1 MAQSLFG
8 GKKSISTER
17 RSGKGETMK
26 QSEAKLLSISLK
38 SMEEKGKVAVKIA
51 RNIRMIDDELKEY
64 YQYEAELFKKYGIEK
79 DGQLVIDKNSENY
92 QKFLNEMQPLDN
104 EEVSFNFR
112 RFTDE
117 ELENSCLNVNQ
128 VLLLMEYMGEQDVNI
143 NDTE

>member
-1 MAQSLFG
+1 
-8 GKKSISTER
+8 
-17 RSGKGETMK
+17 MK

-38 SMEEKGKVAVKIA
+38 SMDEKGKVAVKIA

-64 YQYEAELFKKYGIEK
+64 YQYEAELFKKYGEEK

-117 ELENSCLNVNQ
+117 ELENSSLNVNQ
-128 VLLLMEYMGEQDVNI
+128 VLLLMEYMGVDNASI

>member
-1 MAQSLFG
+1 
-8 GKKSISTER
+8 
-17 RSGKGETMK
+17 MK

-38 SMEEKGKVAVKIA
+38 NMNEKGKVAVKIA

-64 YQYEAELFKKYGIEK
+64 YQYEAELFKKYGEEK

-117 ELENSCLNVNQ
+117 ELENSSLNVNQ
-128 VLLLMEYMGEQDVNI
+128 VLLLMEYMGVDNASI

>member
-1 MAQSLFG
+1 MLEKQAHF
-8 GKKSISTER
+8 KFIER
-17 RSGKGETMK
+17 DKGETMK

-38 SMEEKGKVAVKIA
+38 NMDEKGKVAVKIA

-64 YQYEAELFKKYGIEK
+64 YQYEAELFKKYGEEK

-117 ELENSCLNVNQ
+117 ELENSSLNVNQ
-128 VLLLMEYMGEQDVNI
+128 VLLLMEYMGVEDVNI

>member
-1 MAQSLFG
+1 
-8 GKKSISTER
+8 
-17 RSGKGETMK
+17 MK

-38 SMEEKGKVAVKIA
+38 SMNEKGKVAVKIA

-64 YQYEAELFKKYGIEK
+64 YQYEAELFKKYGEEK

-117 ELENSCLNVNQ
+117 ELENSSLNVNQ
-128 VLLLMEYMGEQDVNI
+128 VLLLMEYMGDN
-143 NDTE
+143 NDKSEL

>member
-1 MAQSLFG
+1 
-8 GKKSISTER
+8 
-17 RSGKGETMK
+17 
-26 QSEAKLLSISLK
+26 
-38 SMEEKGKVAVKIA
+38 MEEKGKVAVKIA

-64 YQYEAELFKKYGIEK
+64 YQYEAELFKKYGEEK

-117 ELENSCLNVNQ
+117 ELENSSLNVNQ
-128 VLLLMEYMGEQDVNI
+128 VLLLMEYMGADNVNI

>member
-1 MAQSLFG
+1 
-8 GKKSISTER
+8 
-17 RSGKGETMK
+17 MK

-38 SMEEKGKVAVKIA
+38 SMDEKGKVAVKIA

-64 YQYEAELFKKYGIEK
+64 YQYEAELFKKYGTEK

-117 ELENSCLNVNQ
+117 ELENSSLNVNR
-128 VLLLMEYMGEQDVNI
+128 VLLLMEYMGVEDVNI
-143 NDTE
+143 NDTK

>member
-8 GKKSISTER
+8 GKKLISTER

-38 SMEEKGKVAVKIA
+38 SMDEKGKVAVKIA

-64 YQYEAELFKKYGIEK
+64 YQYEAELFKKYGEEK

-117 ELENSCLNVNQ
+117 ELENSSLNVNQ
-128 VLLLMEYMGEQDVNI
+128 VLLLMEYMGEN
-143 NDTE
+143 NDKSEL

>member
-1 MAQSLFG
+1 MGMLV
-8 GKKSISTER
+8 IMTN
-17 RSGKGETMK
+17 KGETMK

-64 YQYEAELFKKYGIEK
+64 YQYEAELFKKYGEEK

-117 ELENSCLNVNQ
+117 ELENSSLNVNQ

>member
-1 MAQSLFG
+1 MV
-8 GKKSISTER
+8 
-17 RSGKGETMK
+17 KGETMK

-64 YQYEAELFKKYGIEK
+64 YQYEAELFKKYGEEK

-117 ELENSCLNVNQ
+117 ELENSSLNVNQ
-128 VLLLMEYMGEQDVNI
+128 VLLLMEYMGVDNASI
-143 NDTE
+143 NDIE

>member
-1 MAQSLFG
+1 
-8 GKKSISTER
+8 
-17 RSGKGETMK
+17 MK

-38 SMEEKGKVAVKIA
+38 NMNEKGKVAVKIA

-64 YQYEAELFKKYGIEK
+64 YQYEAELFKKYGEEK
-79 DGQLVIDKNSENY
+79 DGQLVIDKNSDNY
-92 QKFLNEMQPLDN
+92 QKFINEMQPLDN

-117 ELENSCLNVNQ
+117 ELENSSLNVNQ
-128 VLLLMEYMGEQDVNI
+128 VLLLMEYMGVDNASI

>member
-1 MAQSLFG
+1 
-8 GKKSISTER
+8 
-17 RSGKGETMK
+17 MK

-38 SMEEKGKVAVKIA
+38 SMDEKGKVAVKIA

-64 YQYEAELFKKYGIEK
+64 YQYEAELFKKYGEEK

-117 ELENSCLNVNQ
+117 ELENSSLNVNQ
-128 VLLLMEYMGEQDVNI
+128 VLLLMEYMGVDNANF
-143 NDTE
+143 NDAE

>member
-1 MAQSLFG
+1 
-8 GKKSISTER
+8 
-17 RSGKGETMK
+17 MK

-38 SMEEKGKVAVKIA
+38 NMNEKGKVAVKIA

-64 YQYEAELFKKYGIEK
+64 YQYEAELFKKYGEEK
-79 DGQLVIDKNSENY
+79 DGQLVIDKNSDNY

-117 ELENSCLNVNQ
+117 ELENSSLNVNQ
-128 VLLLMEYMGEQDVNI
+128 VLLLMEYMGVDNASI

>member
-1 MAQSLFG
+1 MGMLVIMTS
-8 GKKSISTER
+8 
-17 RSGKGETMK
+17 KGETMK

-38 SMEEKGKVAVKIA
+38 SMDEKGKVAVKIA

-64 YQYEAELFKKYGIEK
+64 YQYEAELFKKYGEEK
-79 DGQLVIDKNSENY
+79 DGQLVIDKNSDNY
-92 QKFLNEMQPLDN
+92 QKFINEMQPLDN

-117 ELENSCLNVNQ
+117 ELENSSLNVNQ

>member
-1 MAQSLFG
+1 
-8 GKKSISTER
+8 
-17 RSGKGETMK
+17 MK

-38 SMEEKGKVAVKIA
+38 SMNEKGKVAVKIA

-64 YQYEAELFKKYGIEK
+64 YQYEAELFKKYGEEK
-79 DGQLVIDKNSENY
+79 DGQLVIDKNSDNY

-117 ELENSCLNVNQ
+117 ELENSSLNVNQ
-128 VLLLMEYMGEQDVNI
+128 VLLLMEYMGVDNVNI

>member
-1 MAQSLFG
+1 
-8 GKKSISTER
+8 
-17 RSGKGETMK
+17 MK

-38 SMEEKGKVAVKIA
+38 GMDEKGKVAVKIA

-64 YQYEAELFKKYGIEK
+64 YQYEAELFKKYGEEK
-79 DGQLVIDKNSENY
+79 DGQLVIDKNSDNY
-92 QKFLNEMQPLDN
+92 QKFINEMQPLDN

-117 ELENSCLNVNQ
+117 ELENSSLNVNQ
-128 VLLLMEYMGEQDVNI
+128 VLLLMEYMGVDNASI

>member
-1 MAQSLFG
+1 MGMLVIMTS
-8 GKKSISTER
+8 
-17 RSGKGETMK
+17 KGETMK

-38 SMEEKGKVAVKIA
+38 SMDEKGKVAVKIA

-64 YQYEAELFKKYGIEK
+64 YQYEAELFKKYGEEK
-79 DGQLVIDKNSENY
+79 DGQLVIDKNSDNY
-92 QKFLNEMQPLDN
+92 QKFVNEMQPLDN

-117 ELENSCLNVNQ
+117 ELENSSLNVNQ
-128 VLLLMEYMGEQDVNI
+128 VLLLMEYMGEQDVSI

>member
-1 MAQSLFG
+1 MGMLV
-8 GKKSISTER
+8 IMTN
-17 RSGKGETMK
+17 KGETMK

-64 YQYEAELFKKYGIEK
+64 YQYEAELFKKYGEEK
-79 DGQLVIDKNSENY
+79 DGQLVIDKNSDNY

-112 RFTDE
+112 KFTDE
-117 ELENSCLNVNQ
+117 ELENSSLNVNQ
-128 VLLLMEYMGEQDVNI
+128 VLLLMEYMGVDNASI

>member
-1 MAQSLFG
+1 
-8 GKKSISTER
+8 
-17 RSGKGETMK
+17 MK

-38 SMEEKGKVAVKIA
+38 SMNEKGKVAVKIA

-64 YQYEAELFKKYGIEK
+64 YQYEAELFKKYGEEK

-92 QKFLNEMQPLDN
+92 QKFINEMQPLDN

-117 ELENSCLNVNQ
+117 ELENSSLNVNQ
-128 VLLLMEYMGEQDVNI
+128 VLLLMEYMGVDNASI

>member
-1 MAQSLFG
+1 VV
-8 GKKSISTER
+8 
-17 RSGKGETMK
+17 KGETMK

-38 SMEEKGKVAVKIA
+38 SMNEKGKVAVKIA

-64 YQYEAELFKKYGIEK
+64 YQYEAELFKKYGEEK

-92 QKFLNEMQPLDN
+92 QKFINEMQPLDN

-117 ELENSCLNVNQ
+117 ELENSSLNVNQ
-128 VLLLMEYMGEQDVNI
+128 VLLLMEYMGVDNASI

>member
-1 MAQSLFG
+1 
-8 GKKSISTER
+8 
-17 RSGKGETMK
+17 MK

-38 SMEEKGKVAVKIA
+38 SMDEKGKVAVKIA

-64 YQYEAELFKKYGIEK
+64 YQYEAELFKKYGEEK
-79 DGQLVIDKNSENY
+79 DGQLVIDKNSDNY

-117 ELENSCLNVNQ
+117 ELENSSLNVNQ
-128 VLLLMEYMGEQDVNI
+128 VLLLMEYMGVEDVNI

>member
-1 MAQSLFG
+1 
-8 GKKSISTER
+8 
-17 RSGKGETMK
+17 MK

-64 YQYEAELFKKYGIEK
+64 YQYEAELFKKYGEEK
-79 DGQLVIDKNSENY
+79 DGQLVIDKNSDNY
-92 QKFLNEMQPLDN
+92 QKFLNDMQPLDN

-117 ELENSCLNVNQ
+117 ELENSSLNVNQ
-128 VLLLMEYMGEQDVNI
+128 VLLLMEYMGENNASI

>member
-1 MAQSLFG
+1 MGMSVIMTN
-8 GKKSISTER
+8 KEK
-17 RSGKGETMK
+17 TMK

-64 YQYEAELFKKYGIEK
+64 YQYEAELFKKYGEEK
-79 DGQLVIDKNSENY
+79 DGQLVIDKNSDNY
-92 QKFLNEMQPLDN
+92 QKFINEMQPLDN

-117 ELENSCLNVNQ
+117 ELENSSLNVNQ
-128 VLLLMEYMGEQDVNI
+128 VLLLMEYMGVEDVNI

>member
-1 MAQSLFG
+1 
-8 GKKSISTER
+8 
-17 RSGKGETMK
+17 MK

-64 YQYEAELFKKYGIEK
+64 YQYEAELFKKYGEEK

-117 ELENSCLNVNQ
+117 ELENSSLNVNQ
-128 VLLLMEYMGEQDVNI
+128 VLLLMEYMGVDNASI

>member
-1 MAQSLFG
+1 
-8 GKKSISTER
+8 
-17 RSGKGETMK
+17 MK

-64 YQYEAELFKKYGIEK
+64 YQYEAELFKKYGEEK
-79 DGQLVIDKNSENY
+79 DGQLVIDKNSDNY
-92 QKFLNEMQPLDN
+92 QKFINEMQPLDN

-117 ELENSCLNVNQ
+117 ELENSSLNVNQ
-128 VLLLMEYMGEQDVNI
+128 VLLLMEYMGVDNASI

>member
-1 MAQSLFG
+1 
-8 GKKSISTER
+8 
-17 RSGKGETMK
+17 MK

-38 SMEEKGKVAVKIA
+38 GMDEKGKVAVKIA

-64 YQYEAELFKKYGIEK
+64 YQYEAELFKKYGEEK

-92 QKFLNEMQPLDN
+92 QKFINEMQPLDN

-117 ELENSCLNVNQ
+117 ELENSSLNVNQ
-128 VLLLMEYMGEQDVNI
+128 VLLLMEYMGEQDVSI

>member
-1 MAQSLFG
+1 
-8 GKKSISTER
+8 
-17 RSGKGETMK
+17 MK

-64 YQYEAELFKKYGIEK
+64 YQYEAELFKKYGEEK
-79 DGQLVIDKNSENY
+79 DGQLVIDKNSDNY

-112 RFTDE
+112 KFTDE
-117 ELENSCLNVNQ
+117 ELENSSLNVNQ
-128 VLLLMEYMGEQDVNI
+128 VLLLIEYMGVDNASI

>member
-1 MAQSLFG
+1 MV
-8 GKKSISTER
+8 
-17 RSGKGETMK
+17 KGETMK

-38 SMEEKGKVAVKIA
+38 SMDEKGKVAVKIA

-64 YQYEAELFKKYGIEK
+64 YQYEAELFKKYGEEK
-79 DGQLVIDKNSENY
+79 DGQLVIDKNSDNY
-92 QKFLNEMQPLDN
+92 QKFINEMQPLDN

-117 ELENSCLNVNQ
+117 ELENSSLNVNQ

>member
-1 MAQSLFG
+1 MVVSILVETQY
-8 GKKSISTER
+8 ISTER

-38 SMEEKGKVAVKIA
+38 SMDEKGKVAVKIA

-64 YQYEAELFKKYGIEK
+64 YQYEAELFKKYGEEK

-92 QKFLNEMQPLDN
+92 QKFLNDMQPLDN

-112 RFTDE
+112 KFTDE
-117 ELENSCLNVNQ
+117 ELENSSLNVNQ
-128 VLLLMEYMGEQDVNI
+128 VLLLMEYMGEN
-143 NDTE
+143 NDKSEL

>member
-1 MAQSLFG
+1 
-8 GKKSISTER
+8 
-17 RSGKGETMK
+17 MK

-38 SMEEKGKVAVKIA
+38 SMDEKGKVAVKIA

-64 YQYEAELFKKYGIEK
+64 YQYEAELFKKYGEEK
-79 DGQLVIDKNSENY
+79 DGQLVIDKNSDNY
-92 QKFLNEMQPLDN
+92 QKFLNDMQPLDN

-117 ELENSCLNVNQ
+117 ELENSSLNVNQ
-128 VLLLMEYMGEQDVNI
+128 VLLLMEYMGVDNASI

>member
-1 MAQSLFG
+1 
-8 GKKSISTER
+8 
-17 RSGKGETMK
+17 MK

-38 SMEEKGKVAVKIA
+38 SMDEKGKVAVKIA

-64 YQYEAELFKKYGIEK
+64 YQYEAELFKKYGEEK

-92 QKFLNEMQPLDN
+92 QSFLKEMQPLDN

-117 ELENSCLNVNQ
+117 ELENSSLNVNQ
-128 VLLLMEYMGEQDVNI
+128 VLLLMEYMGVEDVNI

>member
-1 MAQSLFG
+1 MLEIQAHF
-8 GKKSISTER
+8 KFIER
-17 RSGKGETMK
+17 DKGETMK

-64 YQYEAELFKKYGIEK
+64 YQYEAELFKKFGEEK

-117 ELENSCLNVNQ
+117 ELENSSLNVNQ
-128 VLLLMEYMGEQDVNI
+128 VLLLMEYMGDN
-143 NDTE
+143 NDKSEL

>member
-1 MAQSLFG
+1 
-8 GKKSISTER
+8 
-17 RSGKGETMK
+17 MK

-38 SMEEKGKVAVKIA
+38 SMDEKGKVAVKIA

-64 YQYEAELFKKYGIEK
+64 YQYEAELFKKYGEEK
-79 DGQLVIDKNSENY
+79 DGQLVIDKNSDNY
-92 QKFLNEMQPLDN
+92 QKFINEMQPLDN

-117 ELENSCLNVNQ
+117 ELENSSLNVNQ

>member
-1 MAQSLFG
+1 
-8 GKKSISTER
+8 
-17 RSGKGETMK
+17 MK

-38 SMEEKGKVAVKIA
+38 SMDEKGKVAVKIA

-64 YQYEAELFKKYGIEK
+64 YQYEAELFKKYGTEK

-117 ELENSCLNVNQ
+117 ELENSSLNVNQ
-128 VLLLMEYMGEQDVNI
+128 VLLLMEYMGVQDVNI